1 MSMTKKQEKQLSS
14 QIENTIKNTRFEGLK
29 QGAIGILGVDDTKTF
44 CETSLDMKGMK

>member
-29 QGAIGILGVDDTKTF
+29 QGAIVSCGQFTYV
-44 CETSLDMKGMK
+44 